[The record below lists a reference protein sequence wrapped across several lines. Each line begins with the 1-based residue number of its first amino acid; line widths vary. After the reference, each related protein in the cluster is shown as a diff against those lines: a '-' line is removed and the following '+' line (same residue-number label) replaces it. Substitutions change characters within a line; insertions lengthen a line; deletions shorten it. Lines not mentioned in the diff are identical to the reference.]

1 MEEKKKLYRKEEGK
15 LIAGVCAGIA
25 EYFSIDVTVVRLAW
39 VILSLLAGCGVIAY
53 LIAILIMPI
62 KAGN

>member
-1 MEEKKKLYRKEEGK
+1 MEEKKKLCRKEEGK
-15 LIAGVCAGIA
+15 LIAGVCAGVA

-53 LIAILIMPI
+53 LIAILIMPM

>member
-53 LIAILIMPI
+53 LIAILIMPM

>member
-39 VILSLLAGCGVIAY
+39 IILSLLAGCGVIAY
-53 LIAILIMPI
+53 LIAILIMPM

>member
-1 MEEKKKLYRKEEGK
+1 MEEKKKLYRKEEVK
-15 LIAGVCAGIA
+15 LISGVCAGIA

-53 LIAILIMPI
+53 LIAILIMPM

>member
-39 VILSLLAGCGVIAY
+39 DILSLLAGCGVIAY
-53 LIAILIMPI
+53 LIAILIMPM